1 MDDEEVKAKP
11 GDRRL
16 DPDLGRAEPILE
28 LAAVEQHLQGADR
41 QAQCGEAE
49 EVERLAAAVTR
60 LVHEDHDA
68 DRGEN
73 PDRQI
78 DVEYPPPAVIVG
90 QPAAER
96 RTDNRAQYD
105 AHAPD

>member
-1 MDDEEVKAKP
+1 MDDEEVEAER

-28 LAAVEQHLQGADR
+28 LAAVEQHLQSADR
-41 QAQCGEAE
+41 QAQSGEAE
-49 EVERLAAAVTR
+49 EVECLAAAVTR
-60 LVHEDHDA
+60 LVHEDQDA
-68 DRGEN
+68 NRGEN

-78 DVEYPPPAVIVG
+78 DVEHPPPAVVAS

-96 RTDNRAQYD
+96 WADDRAQY
-105 AHAPD
+105 